1 MLENSNVNETVKKE
15 QTKEVR
21 NRELHCRH
29 QERVLIWTKQ
39 MLSGRNTN
47 SLRIK
52 NYIISFFICR
62 TVNRLV
68 GSEVRLDCIWQVN
81 ERGERRGKILFQELW
96 QSKGAERRRSVE
108 GVRRRQG
115 QDIFGFFLLVCFYL
129 FIVCFQYGVKLKACL
144 QAKVKKPTEKGR
156 PEIQD

>member
-1 MLENSNVNETVKKE
+1 MLMKQTVKKE

-29 QERVLIWTKQ
+29 QERVLIWTKK
-39 MLSGRNTN
+39 MLGGRSTN

-68 GSEVRLDCIWQVN
+68 GSEVRLYLASKWEGRK
-81 ERGERRGKILFQELW
+81 ER
-96 QSKGAERRRSVE
+96 
-108 GVRRRQG
+108 
-115 QDIFGFFLLVCFYL
+115 QDTFSRTLAV
-129 FIVCFQYGVKLKACL
+129 
-144 QAKVKKPTEKGR
+144 
-156 PEIQD
+156 